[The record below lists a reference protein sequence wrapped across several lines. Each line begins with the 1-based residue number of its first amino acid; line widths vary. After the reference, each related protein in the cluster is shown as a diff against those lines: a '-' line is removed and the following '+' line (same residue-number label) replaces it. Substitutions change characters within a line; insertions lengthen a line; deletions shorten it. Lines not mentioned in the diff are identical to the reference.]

1 MMFRKVRQYYL
12 NLRLKYKMIILTSLV
27 LLAFSI
33 GGLSILQYAFNLYNK
48 EIYRQSAQ
56 ALQVSTN
63 SVEAELKKME
73 RLSYQISTDAYVQS
87 YLEELS
93 STDSSYDMFMIGNE
107 LRKRLLHIG
116 ALNKYVQSIQVYDV
130 FDKEYASGNFMM
142 NLSDDRLQ
150 TMKEVAKQE
159 EGGVNWVSPS
169 ERDQTVMAV
178 RDIREYMDFSF
189 ERLGTVGVR
198 VDIHEIM
205 NELTNNLAEQET
217 DFLIFDKND
226 NIVFAKEDGIDS
238 INPSEYLQKNQQGY
252 QIIKYKDERYFLTY
266 SEANHLDWTY
276 MILTPYSNLFTVI
289 TKARTAVFITYFALF
304 LLMIFL
310 GSKFTGT
317 IVNPIESLNKK
328 MKKVQ
333 TGDLDYY
340 DVGIENELTKDEA
353 GQMHENFKKMMNQI
367 NYLIGEN
374 YKKQLLIKES
384 EFKTLQAQ
392 VNPHFLYNTLESINW
407 SAKIVGEK
415 KISQMAESLG
425 YVLRASINM
434 KDTLISL
441 EEELSI
447 AEHYITIQSY
457 RFEERLAFTKDI
469 PKAYLSEQVPKFI
482 IQPLVENAIRYGL
495 QEMIGVCKI
504 HLSVIEEKG
513 FFIIH
518 VEDNGPGMQKA
529 YLEQIETGEYQPKGT
544 GIGLRNIDE
553 RIKLLFGE
561 PYGLKIDS
569 EIGKGTKV
577 SIMLPRE
584 EKQAYVQ
591 SIVSR

>member
-1 MMFRKVRQYYL
+1 MVLKKIRLKYL
-12 NLRLKYKMIILTSLV
+12 NLRLKYKMVFLTSLV

-33 GGLSILQYAFNLYNK
+33 GGLSILQYAFNIYNK

-73 RLSYQISTDAYVQS
+73 RLSYQITTDTYVQS
-87 YLEELS
+87 YLLELKN
-93 STDSSYDMFMIGNE
+93 TESSYDQFMIGNE

-116 ALNKYVQSIQVYDV
+116 ALNKYVQSIQVYDTN
-130 FDKEYASGNFMM
+130 DKEYASGNFMM
-142 NLSDDRLQ
+142 NLSEERLS
-150 TMKEVAKQE
+150 TVKDAAREE

-169 ERDQTVMAV
+169 ENDETVMAV
-178 RDIREYMDFSF
+178 RDIREYLDFSF
-189 ERLGTVGVR
+189 ERLGTVGIR
-198 VDIHEIM
+198 VDINEIM
-205 NELTNNLAEQET
+205 EELTSNLEEQET
-217 DFLIFDKND
+217 NFLIFDQNEQQ
-226 NIVFAKEDGIDS
+226 VFADENELDEIK
-238 INPSEYLQKNQQGY
+238 PSDFMDNHKGY
-252 QIIKYKDERYFLTY
+252 QIIKHKGERYFLTY

-289 TKARTAVFITYFALF
+289 TKARTAVFLTYFALF

-310 GSKFTGT
+310 GTKFTGT

-340 DVGIENELTKDEA
+340 DVGMETELTKDEA

-407 SAKIVGEK
+407 SAKIIGEK

-434 KDTLISL
+434 KDALIPL
-441 EEELSI
+441 EEELTI
-447 AEHYITIQSY
+447 VDHYITIQSY
-457 RFEERLAFTKDI
+457 RFDERLQFTKDI
-469 PKAYLSEQVPKFI
+469 PKQYLQVPVPKFI

-504 HLSVIEEKG
+504 HLSIQENEDG
-513 FFIIH
+513 LFIF
-518 VEDNGPGMQKA
+518 VEDNGPGIQKS
-529 YLEQIETGEYQPKGT
+529 YLDQIESGDYQPKGT
-544 GIGLRNIDE
+544 GIGLRNISE
-553 RIKLLFGE
+553 RIKILFGE
-561 PYGLKIDS
+561 EFGLIVDS
-569 EIGKGTKV
+569 EIGSGTKV
-577 SIMLPRE
+577 SIILPKGDNE
-584 EKQAYVQ
+584 SYVQ
-591 SIVSR
+591 SVISR

>member
-1 MMFRKVRQYYL
+1 MFRKIREYYL
-12 NLRLKYKMIILTSLV
+12 NLRLKYKMVILTSLV

-73 RLSYQISTDAYVQS
+73 RLSYQISTDSYVQS
-87 YLEELS
+87 YLQELS
-93 STDSSYDMFMIGNE
+93 STDSSYDKFMIGNE

-130 FDKEYASGNFMM
+130 FDKEYASGNFMLNM
-142 NLSDDRLQ
+142 SKERLQ
-150 TMKEVAKQE
+150 TMKEVAREE

-169 ERDQTVMAV
+169 GNDQTVMAV
-178 RDIREYMDFSF
+178 RDIREYLEFSF
-189 ERLGTVGVR
+189 DRLGTVGVR

-205 NELTNNLAEQET
+205 NELTNNLEEQET

-226 NIVFAKEDGIDS
+226 NTVFANEHRIDS
-238 INPSEYLQKNQQGY
+238 INPSEYMNKNEQGY
-252 QIIKYKDERYFLTY
+252 QIIKYKGERYFLTY

-289 TKARTAVFITYFALF
+289 TKARTAVFLTYFGLF

-310 GSKFTGT
+310 GTKFTGT
-317 IVNPIESLNKK
+317 IINPIESLNKK

-340 DVGIENELTKDEA
+340 DVGMETELTRDEA

-457 RFEERLAFTKDI
+457 RFEERLEFSKDI
-469 PKAYLSEQVPKFI
+469 PDSYLSEQVPKFI

-504 HLSVIEEKG
+504 QLSVMEEKG

-529 YLEQIETGEYQPKGT
+529 FLEQIETGEYQPKGT
-544 GIGLRNIDE
+544 GIGLRNINE

-561 PYGLKIDS
+561 EYGLKVDS
-569 EIGKGTKV
+569 VIGKGTKV
-577 SIMLPRE
+577 SIMLPKE

>member
-1 MMFRKVRQYYL
+1 MINKIRLKFL
-12 NLRLKYKMIILTSLV
+12 NLRLKYKMVILTSLV

-73 RLSYQISTDAYVQS
+73 RLSYQITTDTYVQS
-87 YLEELS
+87 YLLELRN
-93 STDSSYDMFMIGNE
+93 TDSSYDQFMIGNE

-116 ALNKYVQSIQVYDV
+116 ALNKYVQSIQVYDTY
-130 FDKEYASGNFMM
+130 DKEYASGNLII
-142 NLSDDRLQ
+142 NLSEERLG
-150 TMKEVAKQE
+150 TMKGAAKE
-159 EGGVNWVSPS
+159 KEGGVNWLSPYES
-169 ERDQTVMAV
+169 DEAVMAV

-189 ERLGTVGVR
+189 ERLGTVGIR
-198 VDIHEIM
+198 VDINEIM
-205 NELTNNLAEQET
+205 KELTSNLEEQET
-217 DFLIFDKND
+217 NFLIFDQNEQH
-226 NIVFAKEDGIDS
+226 VFANENDLDEIK
-238 INPSEYLQKNQQGY
+238 PSDFTVNQQGY
-252 QIIKYKDERYFLTY
+252 QIIKHNGERYFLTY

-289 TKARTAVFITYFALF
+289 SQARTAVFLTYFGLF

-310 GSKFTGT
+310 GTKFTGT

-340 DVGIENELTKDEA
+340 DVGMETELTKDEA

-434 KDTLISL
+434 KDALIPL
-441 EEELSI
+441 EEELTI
-447 AEHYITIQSY
+447 VDHYITIQSY
-457 RFEERLAFTKDI
+457 RFDERLQFTKDI
-469 PKAYLSEQVPKFI
+469 PKQFLQVQVPKFI

-504 HLSVIEEKG
+504 HLSIQESEDAL
-513 FFIIH
+513 FIFI
-518 VEDNGPGMQKA
+518 EDNGPGMQKS
-529 YLEQIETGEYQPKGT
+529 YLEQIESGDYQPKST
-544 GIGLRNIDE
+544 GIGLRNINE
-553 RIKLLFGE
+553 RVKILFGE
-561 PYGLKIDS
+561 EFGLVIDS
-569 EIGKGTKV
+569 EIGNGTKV
-577 SIMLPRE
+577 SIILPKE
-584 EKQAYVQ
+584 DNETYVQ
-591 SIVSR
+591 SVVSR

>member
-1 MMFRKVRQYYL
+1 MFRKVRQYYL

>member
-1 MMFRKVRQYYL
+1 
-12 NLRLKYKMIILTSLV
+12 MIILTSLV

-73 RLSYQISTDAYVQS
+73 RLSYQISTDTYVQS
-87 YLEELS
+87 YLLELGN
-93 STDSSYDMFMIGNE
+93 TDSSYDQFMIGNE

-116 ALNKYVQSIQVYDV
+116 ALNKYVQSVQVYDKN
-130 FDKEYASGNFMM
+130 DKEYASGNLMLK
-142 NLSDDRLQ
+142 LSDERMG
-150 TMKEVAKQE
+150 TMKEAAKE
-159 EGGVNWVSPS
+159 EQGGVNWISPS
-169 ERDQTVMAV
+169 DNDETVIAV
-178 RDIREYMDFSF
+178 REIREYLDFSF
-189 ERLGTVGVR
+189 ERLGTVGIR
-198 VDIHEIM
+198 VDIKEIM
-205 NELTNNLAEQET
+205 EDLTSNLKEQET
-217 DFLIFDKND
+217 NFLIFDQD
-226 NIVFAKEDGIDS
+226 GQQVFANEHLLDEIK
-238 INPSEYLQKNQQGY
+238 PSDFIEHEQGY
-252 QIIKYKDERYFLTY
+252 QIIKYNGERYFVTY
-266 SEANHLDWTY
+266 SEANHLEWTY

-289 TKARTAVFITYFALF
+289 TKARTAVFFTYFALF

-333 TGDLDYY
+333 TGDMDYY
-340 DVGIENELTKDEA
+340 DVGTETELTKDEA

-407 SAKIVGEK
+407 SAKMAGER

-434 KDTLISL
+434 KDSMIPLK
-441 EEELSI
+441 EELTI
-447 AEHYITIQSY
+447 VDHYITIQCH
-457 RFEERLAFTKDI
+457 RFDERLQVSKDI
-469 PKAYLSEQVPKFI
+469 PKSFLSVLVPKFI
-482 IQPLVENAIRYGL
+482 IQPLVENSIRYGL

-504 HLSVIEEKG
+504 HLSIKDIEGTIVIC
-513 FFIIH
+513 
-518 VEDNGPGMQKA
+518 VEDNGPGMQKS
-529 YLEQIETGEYQPKGT
+529 YLQQIEKGNYKPKGM
-544 GIGLRNIDE
+544 GIGLRNINE
-553 RIKLLFGE
+553 RVKMLFGE
-561 PYGLKIDS
+561 EFGLTIES
-569 EIGKGTKV
+569 EIGNGTKV
-577 SIMLPRE
+577 SITLPKE
-584 EKQAYVQ
+584 DNQNYVQ
-591 SIVSR
+591 SVASR